1 MASFRSYLQLCRA
14 PAVFTAMADI
24 FLGFLLVHR
33 TLSPL
38 PEFIA
43 LLLASTGLYL
53 AGMVFNDVFDR
64 EQDARERP
72 QRPIPSGRIS
82 LRAAVTLGSL
92 LVVGG
97 LACAALAGIR
107 SGSSPLA
114 GTYSI
119 NPLLVALILTGT
131 IFAYDSYGKRTPL
144 GPVLMG
150 ACRFFNVILGASSAD
165 PRFVGIWGLPQLWVA
180 AGLGVYIIGV
190 TWFAR
195 TEATVSKRSHL
206 IGSTI
211 VADLGLLSL
220 VAWLFNWGGGARPEI
235 VALLLAVII
244 LTINRRLF
252 AAIFD
257 PAPQKVQTAVRTML
271 MSLIMLDASL
281 IYFKLGPEGV
291 PFAIATALLLVP
303 SILLGRWMSMT

>member
-1 MASFRSYLQLCRA
+1 MASFRAYLQLCRA

-33 TLSPL
+33 TLAPL
-38 PEFIA
+38 PEFLA
-43 LLLASTGLYL
+43 LLLSSCGLYL

-64 EQDARERP
+64 DQDARERP

-82 LRAAVTLGSL
+82 LRAAVIFGSL
-92 LVVGG
+92 LVVVG
-97 LACAALAGIR
+97 LIGAALAGIR
-107 SGSSPLA
+107 AEPSPLT
-114 GTYSI
+114 GPYSI

-131 IFAYDSYGKRTPL
+131 IFAYDSFGKRTPL

-150 ACRFFNVILGASSAD
+150 ACRFLNVILGASSAD

-180 AGLGVYIIGV
+180 IGLGVYITGV

-195 TEATVSKRSHL
+195 TEAAVSRRSHL
-206 IGSTI
+206 IGAAI
-211 VADLGLLSL
+211 VADVGLASL
-220 VAWLFNWGGGARPEI
+220 VVWLFNWGGGVEPQL
-235 VALLLAVII
+235 VAILLAVII

-252 AAIFD
+252 AAIAD
-257 PAPQKVQTAVRTML
+257 PAPARVQAAIRTML

-281 IYFKLGPEGV
+281 IFFKLGPEGA
-291 PFAIATALLLVP
+291 PFAIMTALLLVP
-303 SILLGRWMSMT
+303 SFLLGRWMSVT

>member
-1 MASFRSYLQLCRA
+1 MASFRAYLQLCRA

-33 TLSPL
+33 TLAPL

-43 LLLASTGLYL
+43 LLLASSGLYL

-64 EQDARERP
+64 KQDARERP
-72 QRPIPSGRIS
+72 QRPIPSGRVS
-82 LRAAVTLGSL
+82 LRSAVTFGSL

-97 LACAALAGIR
+97 VICAALAGIR
-107 SGSSPLA
+107 SEASPLMGA
-114 GTYSI
+114 YSV

-150 ACRFFNVILGASSAD
+150 VCRFLNVILGASSAD

-180 AGLGVYIIGV
+180 IGLGVYIIGV

-206 IGSTI
+206 IGAAI
-211 VADLGLLSL
+211 VADIGLASL
-220 VAWLFNWGGGARPEI
+220 VAWLFNWGGGASPLH
-235 VALLLAVII
+235 VALLLGVII

-252 AAIFD
+252 AAIAD
-257 PAPQKVQTAVRTML
+257 PAPPKVQTAIRTML

-281 IYFKLGPEGV
+281 IYFKLGPEGAA
-291 PFAIATALLLVP
+291 FAIATALLLVP
-303 SILLGRWMSMT
+303 SVLLGRWMSVT